1 MDRDRLLAFL
11 GALTEAEFAQ
21 LSTDAR
27 ELRQPTAA
35 EQLRAAEAA
44 GDWDTAFAIK
54 AAHLGALM
62 NNTHPDPNP
71 KG

>member
-1 MDRDRLLAFL
+1 MDRERLLAFL

-21 LSTDAR
+21 LSDDAR
-27 ELRQPTAA
+27 SLREPSPA
-35 EQLRAAEAA
+35 EQLRAAEQA
-44 GDWDTAFAIK
+44 GDWDTAFALK
-54 AAHLGALM
+54 AAQLGALM